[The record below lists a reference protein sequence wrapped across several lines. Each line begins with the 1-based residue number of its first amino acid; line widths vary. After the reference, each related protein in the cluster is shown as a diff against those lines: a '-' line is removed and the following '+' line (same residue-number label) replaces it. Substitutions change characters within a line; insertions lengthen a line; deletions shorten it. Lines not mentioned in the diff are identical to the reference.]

1 MEHAPQNIRPTKK
14 QRELLSFIDGFVK
27 GNGYGPS
34 YREIMR
40 ALEYKSVSTVAT
52 HVNGLI
58 AKGYLVKADTSA
70 RSLSVMKQ
78 PVRQHVSQEQWL
90 TEELR
95 KKRHEHALKNDAHD
109 RNVVEAIDRV
119 AKLFGIT
126 L

>member
-1 MEHAPQNIRPTKK
+1 MRSNLQAQRATKK

-52 HVNGLI
+52 HVKGLVD
-58 AKGYLVKADTSA
+58 KGYLVKTDASA
-70 RSLSVMKQ
+70 RSLAVAKQ
-78 PVRQHVSQEQWL
+78 PSGQPTHEQWL
-90 TEELR
+90 TRELR
-95 KKRHEHALKNDAHD
+95 KKRQSLASERTARSEADVA
-109 RNVVEAIDRV
+109 AIDRV
-119 AKLFGIT
+119 VSLFDIT